1 MRRVGLAITIA
12 AVGAFIALGVAF
24 AQSGQSS
31 QGYNSGWS
39 QMMMGP
45 MAGCPMG
52 AGNQGMMGPH
62 MMGGGNWGNM
72 GPGMM
77 RGGGM
82 MGGSGSWSQGS
93 ASINPQLDALHST
106 LAIRRDQQS
115 EWDAYAAA
123 ARGDSQ
129 SMFDMHNRMVG
140 FMQGQ
145 TTTAPAWLRVH
156 RDMMRARADSLDS
169 LATAVDHLY
178 ARLDAGQ
185 KANFD
190 RYGGGMCGA
199 W

>member
-1 MRRVGLAITIA
+1 
-12 AVGAFIALGVAF
+12 
-24 AQSGQSS
+24 
-31 QGYNSGWS
+31 
-39 QMMMGP
+39 MMGP

-62 MMGGGNWGNM
+62 MMGGGHSGMM

-77 RGGGM
+77 GGGM
-82 MGGSGSWSQGS
+82 MGGYGGWSQGS
-93 ASINPQLDALHST
+93 AGINPQLDALHSS
-106 LAIRRDQQS
+106 LAIRRDQQRA
-115 EWDAYAAA
+115 WDAYAAA

-145 TTTAPAWLRVH
+145 TTSAPAWLRVH
-156 RDMMRARADSLDS
+156 RDMMRARAGSLDA
-169 LATAVDHLY
+169 LATAVDRLY
-178 ARLDAGQ
+178 ARLDASQ
-185 KANFD
+185 KATFD

>member
-1 MRRVGLAITIA
+1 MRRVGLAITTA

-31 QGYNSGWS
+31 QGYNNGCS

-52 AGNQGMMGPH
+52 AGNQGMMG
-62 MMGGGNWGNM
+62 
-72 GPGMM
+72 
-77 RGGGM
+77 
-82 MGGSGSWSQGS
+82 GSAWSQGS
-93 ASINPQLDALHST
+93 ASISPRLDALHST

-115 EWDAYAAA
+115 AWDAYAAA

-156 RDMMRARADSLDS
+156 RDMMRTRADSLDA

-190 RYGGGMCGA
+190 HYGGGMCGA